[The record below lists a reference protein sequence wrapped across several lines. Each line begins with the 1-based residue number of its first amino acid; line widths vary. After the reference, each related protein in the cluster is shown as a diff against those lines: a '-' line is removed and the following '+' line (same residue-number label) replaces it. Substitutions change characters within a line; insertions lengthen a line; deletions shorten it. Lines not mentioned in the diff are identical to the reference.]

1 MAYYTYQLRGLGST
15 TAQSSTN
22 WSNPASVGEFFGGLG
37 EGIASVVTA
46 AKGTS
51 AETPTFDQ
59 PSSIGNDSL
68 SPGPGSSA
76 ANMTSGN
83 GSAAMMS
90 RGAAAGGVPWYVY
103 AGGGLLA
110 LLVLSRFLAPKANGG
125 F

>member
-15 TAQSSTN
+15 TAQ
-22 WSNPASVGEFFGGLG
+22 WSP
-37 EGIASVVTA
+37 
-46 AKGTS
+46 KGTS

-68 SPGPGSSA
+68 SAGPGSSA

-110 LLVLSRFLAPKANGG
+110 LLVLSTFLRPRS
-125 F
+125 

>member
-1 MAYYTYQLRGLGST
+1 MAYYTYQLRGLGNT

-22 WSNPASVGEFFGGLG
+22 WSNPASVGDFFGGLG
-37 EGIASVVTA
+37 EGIASVVEA
-46 AKGTS
+46 ARGTS

-68 SPGPGSSA
+68 SAGPGSSA

-90 RGAAAGGVPWYVY
+90 RSAAGGVPWYVY

-110 LLVLSRFLAPKANGG
+110 LLVLSRILRS
-125 F
+125 